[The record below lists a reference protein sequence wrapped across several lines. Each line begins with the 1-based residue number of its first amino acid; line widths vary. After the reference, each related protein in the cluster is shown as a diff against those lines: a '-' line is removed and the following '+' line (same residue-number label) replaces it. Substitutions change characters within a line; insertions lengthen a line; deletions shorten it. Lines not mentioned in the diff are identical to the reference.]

1 MDIVIA
7 SVLIWLVAIVIGLL
21 VGLLLVTIKKRSGG
35 LYVSAQGLNA
45 KLQKVLDPDVS
56 PWVIRIDPPST
67 LVVEMAKSAWDELP
81 RETQIAC
88 AVAILDFAEDSLV
101 RVYLQPTVWQDQQP
115 IDSDS

>member
-7 SVLIWLVAIVIGLL
+7 SLLLFLVAMLIGFLL
-21 VGLLLVTIKKRSGG
+21 RRLLVTIEKRRDG
-35 LYVSAQGLNA
+35 LYVSAQELNA
-45 KLQKVLDPDVS
+45 KLQKVLDPDMS

-67 LVVEMAKSAWDELP
+67 LVVEMAKSVWDELP
-81 RETQIAC
+81 RKTQIAC

-101 RVYLQPTVWQDQQP
+101 RVYLQLTVWQDQQP